1 MKVLVTGGTGVLGVG
16 TVTALVGH
24 GHDVRLVSR
33 HAERDTRRWPEG
45 VEPWPGDVADPDSI
59 RGCADSCNV
68 VLHLVAVV
76 DESPPE
82 ATFDRVN
89 VRGTRHIVQEAE
101 RSGVQKL
108 VFVSSLGCERGS
120 SPYHRSKRAGEKIVR
135 DFDGDWV
142 IVRPGTVYGPG
153 DEQISLLLK
162 MIRTLPAIPVLGGGD
177 DAFQPIWHDDLAEA
191 LVRVL
196 EREDIARQAL
206 DIAGP
211 EVTSQNELIE
221 RLSKITSRSPVRV
234 PLPDFLAK
242 AGMRALG
249 VVGIDVP
256 FSDSQLAMLREGNVI
271 ADPEA
276 NALTE
281 ILDVTPTSLQR
292 GLELLAD
299 VQEEQLPDE
308 GVGSLRRKRLWAD
321 IQRSRRDP
329 DALFEYFRTHLN
341 ELTPGFIEVGAEAG
355 TPSVIEEGATLT
367 LSLPLRGHVQVRA
380 AEASD
385 RRITLLTVAGHP
397 LAGAV
402 RFLFDYHGR
411 DVRFEIQTYDRPAT
425 LVDFIA
431 MRTVGD
437 FVQSR
442 TWQAVIDNVV
452 RAAGGE
458 ARDGIKSESGTLS
471 DEDARSVE
479 AWLDNLV
486 MRMKREEVARYD
498 CELRATN

>member
-1 MKVLVTGGTGVLGVG
+1 MKVLVTGGTGAVGAG
-16 TVTALVGH
+16 TVTALLRRGH
-24 GHDVRLVSR
+24 NVRLVSR
-33 HAERDTRRWPEG
+33 HADRDARRWPDG
-45 VEPWPGDVADPDSI
+45 VEAWPGDIADSDSI
-59 RGCADSCNV
+59 RGSADGCDA

-76 DESPPE
+76 NEAPPE

-89 VRGTRHIVQEAE
+89 VRGTRHVVREAG
-101 RSGVQKL
+101 RAGVQKL

-120 SPYHRSKRAGEKIVR
+120 SAYHQSKRAGEKIVR

-142 IVRPGTVYGPG
+142 IVRPGNVYGPG

-177 DAFQPIWHDDLAEA
+177 DRFQPIWHEDLAEA
-191 LVRVL
+191 LVRAL
-196 EREDIARQAL
+196 ERDDLARQTL

-211 EVTSQNELIE
+211 EITTQTELIE
-221 RLSKITSRSPVRV
+221 RLSTITSRRPLRV

-242 AGMRALG
+242 LGMRALG

-256 FSDSQLAMLREGNVI
+256 FSDGQLAMLREGNVI

-276 NALTE
+276 NALTG

-292 GLELLAD
+292 GLELLAN
-299 VQEEQLPDE
+299 VQEEQLPDQ
-308 GVGSLRRKRLWAD
+308 GVGSLTRKRYWAD
-321 IQRSRRDP
+321 IQRGRYDS
-329 DALFEYFRTHLN
+329 DALFEYFRTHLD
-341 ELTPGFIEVGAEAG
+341 ELTPGFMEVGAEPG
-355 TPSVIEEGATLT
+355 TSSVIEEGGTLT

-385 RRITLLTVAGHP
+385 RRITLLTIAGHP
-397 LAGAV
+397 LAGVV
-402 RFLFDYHGR
+402 RFVFDDRGP
-411 DVRFEIQTYDRPAT
+411 DVRFEIQVYGRPANA
-425 LVDFIA
+425 VDFIA

-442 TWQAVIDNVV
+442 TWQAVVDNVV

-458 ARDGIKSESGTLS
+458 ARDGVKSESGSLS
-471 DEDARSVE
+471 DDEARSVE
-479 AWLDNLV
+479 SWLDELV
-486 MRMKREEVARYD
+486 TKMKREEAVK
-498 CELRATN
+498 